1 MKLLV
6 LPVMFGVILAHVPL
20 ASEMVPHDTRSM
32 RESAVSIEQAVKHN
46 CAPLLPGV
54 LIENSDSSSRAE
66 RVAVVSDLFGE
77 YSVQREQS
85 SIVRILTDR
94 VLWGKDFAAALA
106 SLRDWKVIGESRV
119 YVFRNQ
125 MVSTTPGKSVEETQ
139 RTAASLSSSLR
150 ARMPQIKPEFSS
162 MIRRAQAPLRAEV
175 LPVFE
180 DDSAHVALTG
190 RTLQFLAPRLSMTT
204 VRNRLGEPEKVSR
217 VTIQNKFER
226 RGVVLTLY
234 SYAGG
239 AITFAE
245 ADYTA
250 VHGLVDRVILDVAAV
265 TAAVFQ
271 EGK

>member
-1 MKLLV
+1 
-6 LPVMFGVILAHVPL
+6 
-20 ASEMVPHDTRSM
+20 
-32 RESAVSIEQAVKHN
+32 
-46 CAPLLPGV
+46 
-54 LIENSDSSSRAE
+54 
-66 RVAVVSDLFGE
+66 
-77 YSVQREQS
+77 
-85 SIVRILTDR
+85 
-94 VLWGKDFAAALA
+94 
-106 SLRDWKVIGESRV
+106 
-119 YVFRNQ
+119 
-125 MVSTTPGKSVEETQ
+125 
-139 RTAASLSSSLR
+139 
-150 ARMPQIKPEFSS
+150 MPQIKPEFSS